1 MTKEIKRTELI
12 TLIHE
17 TNDITGKER
26 YLIDGFRTTKEVWD
40 SFPVEVKEE
49 K

>member
-1 MTKEIKRTELI
+1 MTREFKRTELI

-26 YLIDGFRTTKEVWD
+26 YQIDGFRTTKEVWD
-40 SFPVEVKEE
+40 SFNVEVKQ
-49 K
+49 